1 MIVTVRCGEMISS
14 CLPQIDGIQTHI
26 SIGGVLIYNYNLYRR
41 SNELLG

>member
-26 SIGGVLIYNYNLYRR
+26 SIDGVLILQLQSVQEVKRNDP
-41 SNELLG
+41 